1 MRRSNNMSKEKLIE
15 ELYELA
21 IKYDIIIEINPH
33 FLKLVKMDAKYRYS
47 QSITYNELKYT
58 NVYLE
63 TYIERFI
70 NKYNEEKKQINLT
83 CC

>member
-1 MRRSNNMSKEKLIE
+1 MSKEKLIE

-47 QSITYNELKYT
+47 QAISYDELKFT

-63 TYIERFI
+63 TYIEHFI
-70 NKYNEEKKQINLT
+70 NKYNEEKSKSNLT
-83 CC
+83 